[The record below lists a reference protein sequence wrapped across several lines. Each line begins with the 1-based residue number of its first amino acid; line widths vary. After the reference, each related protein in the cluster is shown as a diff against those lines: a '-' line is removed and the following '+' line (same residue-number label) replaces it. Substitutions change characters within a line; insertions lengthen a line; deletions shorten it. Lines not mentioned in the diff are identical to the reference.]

1 MESKANHLLIGV
13 FVLGVIGLLLGF
25 LYWMQNA
32 AIGTQG
38 KSYHVVFDG
47 SVQGLTEAAPVLFNG
62 IRFGSVK
69 EIAILPEDTR
79 KVRALI
85 SVRGD
90 TPVRINSRARI
101 SQQGLAG
108 WTALEITP
116 GTPDAALLEPV
127 PGEPPPVLLADVA
140 SSGSMFAGVPDAVGN
155 ANALLARLNNLVANN
170 EDLVRATLTN
180 IEGFTAMMNERKDD
194 IAAII
199 QDARGLSARFGELS
213 KKLEAAVDNIAGAA
227 GDNPNSAVAQVQQAA
242 TSFRQLAE
250 KLDRSLG
257 DQSEGLTKQAQRG
270 LREFELFMRD
280 GRRLAESLDRVV
292 QKVERNPAG
301 FLLGGQ
307 QTPQYSGTGQ

>member
-1 MESKANHLLIGV
+1 METKANHLLIGV
-13 FVLGVIGLLLGF
+13 FVLGVIGLLLAF

-32 AIGTQG
+32 AVGGRG
-38 KSYHVVFDG
+38 KNYHVIFDG

-62 IRFGSVK
+62 IRFGAVQSI
-69 EIAILPEDTR
+69 EIVPEDTR

-85 SVRGD
+85 AVRED
-90 TPVRINSRARI
+90 TPVRANSRARI

-116 GTPDAALLEPV
+116 GTPDAPPLQAKE
-127 PGEPPPVLLADVA
+127 GERYPVLYADA
-140 SSGSMFAGVPDAVGN
+140 TASGSLFAGVPDALGN
-155 ANALLARLNNLVANN
+155 ANALLVRLNNLVANN
-170 EDLVRATLTN
+170 EDSIRTTITN
-180 IEGFTAMMNERKDD
+180 IEAFTGMINERKDD

-199 QDARGLSARFGELS
+199 QDARGLSSRFSTLS
-213 KKLEAAVDNIAGAA
+213 DKLEKAVDTLAGAA
-227 GDNPNSAVAQVQQAA
+227 GDNPDSVVSQVQQAA

-250 KLDRSLG
+250 KLDKSLG
-257 DQSEGLTKQAQRG
+257 DQATGLTSQAQRG

-292 QKVERNPAG
+292 QKIERNPAN

-307 QTPQYSGTGQ
+307 QTPQYGGQ